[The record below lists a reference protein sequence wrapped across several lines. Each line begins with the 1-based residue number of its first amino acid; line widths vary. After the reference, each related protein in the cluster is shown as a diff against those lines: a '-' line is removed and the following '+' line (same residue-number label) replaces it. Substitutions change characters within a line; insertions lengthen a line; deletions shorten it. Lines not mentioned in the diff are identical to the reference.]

1 MTDGQR
7 ARPSKKER
15 LKLPPIMS
23 NDRAAAKSGP
33 VDHVSAAAAVA
44 IPSAEAMEA
53 VQATYKKVGTLGHG
67 SFGKVYLVLHTP
79 TKELRVLKQMDVDE
93 RQISETK
100 DPRKEALREAWVLK
114 KMNHPFII
122 SYHDVFVTPRQKM
135 CIVMGYA
142 DGGDLHTYLKRRRG
156 LLAEE
161 EVLRMFTQLCLAIDH
176 VHKQR
181 VIHRDL
187 KSQNVFLHGPQ
198 RTVKLGDF
206 GISRVLEKTRDL
218 ARTMVGTPYYLSP
231 EIIMEQPYGFKS
243 DVWSMG
249 VILYEM
255 LTLKHP
261 FDARNIQ
268 HLAVR
273 ILNLKFED
281 PDRTRYTK
289 ETCDMVR
296 MLLTRESEKRP
307 SCDDILNTPLLRNY
321 VLRELGKCRELDY
334 RLRSTEAE
342 TTSSSGVKLP
352 ALPSRPSGFVARI
365 RGLTR
370 LVAQCLILR
379 SAQMSYDLSS
389 TARYYE
395 KEELKL
401 PSIVPSP
408 VTNPQED
415 QVLIGSIGDPLAVA
429 GSQSR
434 SRDSQSMRS
443 DVFESQEKR
452 RSADRVSLP
461 PIKREKLADSLEN
474 RPNVDRA
481 PKQAAEVMPRV
492 GADRGA
498 EEEDEYPE
506 DFEEEEESGHR
517 SDGAAECNFEQS
529 KRRKD
534 DDAAATMVQTSFP
547 QKSSISRRLR
557 SSKSPPKHRRHS
569 RSRDKR
575 STPQQR
581 VARVRAGEA
590 RERYSLSLP
599 DKLVNSKSELVDH
612 SECVRRILLQKM
624 KGKRRLLDKMLE
636 LARTTDYER
645 FDLTARGLLMGA
657 FNDPLLHDPKE
668 QTRIIH
674 LSAVVVILEDV
685 RDQTIASTVLAG

>member
-1 MTDGQR
+1 
-7 ARPSKKER
+7 
-15 LKLPPIMS
+15 
-23 NDRAAAKSGP
+23 
-33 VDHVSAAAAVA
+33 
-44 IPSAEAMEA
+44 
-53 VQATYKKVGTLGHG
+53 
-67 SFGKVYLVLHTP
+67 
-79 TKELRVLKQMDVDE
+79 
-93 RQISETK
+93 
-100 DPRKEALREAWVLK
+100 
-114 KMNHPFII
+114 
-122 SYHDVFVTPRQKM
+122 
-135 CIVMGYA
+135 
-142 DGGDLHTYLKRRRG
+142 
-156 LLAEE
+156 
-161 EVLRMFTQLCLAIDH
+161 
-176 VHKQR
+176 
-181 VIHRDL
+181 
-187 KSQNVFLHGPQ
+187 
-198 RTVKLGDF
+198 
-206 GISRVLEKTRDL
+206 
-218 ARTMVGTPYYLSP
+218 
-231 EIIMEQPYGFKS
+231 
-243 DVWSMG
+243 
-249 VILYEM
+249 
-255 LTLKHP
+255 
-261 FDARNIQ
+261 
-268 HLAVR
+268 
-273 ILNLKFED
+273 
-281 PDRTRYTK
+281 
-289 ETCDMVR
+289 MVR

-334 RLRSTEAE
+334 RLRSSGAE

-365 RGLTR
+365 RGLTSS
-370 LVAQCLILR
+370 AR
-379 SAQMSYDLSS
+379 SSLTRPFQRRTGRALSPMPEDK
-389 TARYYE
+389 TRYYE

-408 VTNPQED
+408 VTNSQED

-434 SRDSQSMRS
+434 SRDSQTMRS
-443 DVFESQEKR
+443 DVFESHEKR

-461 PIKREKLADSLEN
+461 PIKREKLADSLEH

-481 PKQAAEVMPRV
+481 PKQAADVMPRV

-506 DFEEEEESGHR
+506 DFEEEEGSGHR
-517 SDGAAECNFEQS
+517 SEGAEECNFEQS

-534 DDAAATMVQTSFP
+534 DDAAATMVRTSFP
-547 QKSSISRRLR
+547 EKSSVSRRCR

-581 VARVRAGEA
+581 VVRVRAGEA

-599 DKLVNSKSELVDH
+599 DKLVNSRSELVDH

-636 LARTTDYER
+636 LSRTTDYER

-657 FNDPLLHDPKE
+657 FDDPVLHDPKE
-668 QTRIIH
+668 QTRILH

>member
-7 ARPSKKER
+7 TRPSKKER
-15 LKLPPIMS
+15 LKLPPIMR

-33 VDHVSAAAAVA
+33 VDHVTAAAAVA

-181 VIHRDL
+181 VIHR
-187 KSQNVFLHGPQ
+187 
-198 RTVKLGDF
+198 
-206 GISRVLEKTRDL
+206 VLEKTRDL

-307 SCDDILNTPLLRNY
+307 SCDDILNTPLLRHY
-321 VLRELGKCRELDY
+321 VLRVSPDMEDDRLLWGA
-334 RLRSTEAE
+334 LRSLPE

-352 ALPSRPSGFVARI
+352 ALPNRPSGFVARI
-365 RGLTR
+365 RGLT
-370 LVAQCLILR
+370 
-379 SAQMSYDLSS
+379 
-389 TARYYE
+389 RYYE

-481 PKQAAEVMPRV
+481 PRQATEVMPRV

-498 EEEDEYPE
+498 EEDDEYPE

-517 SDGAAECNFEQS
+517 SDGAEECNFEQS

-534 DDAAATMVQTSFP
+534 DDAAATMVRTSFP
-547 QKSSISRRLR
+547 QKSSISPPTSFIQVTAETSETLE
-557 SSKSPPKHRRHS
+557 KSR
-569 RSRDKR
+569 
-575 STPQQR
+575 QE
-581 VARVRAGEA
+581 G
-590 RERYSLSLP
+590 L
-599 DKLVNSKSELVDH
+599 
-612 SECVRRILLQKM
+612 
-624 KGKRRLLDKMLE
+624 LE

-657 FNDPLLHDPKE
+657 FDDPVLHDPKE

>member
-1 MTDGQR
+1 
-7 ARPSKKER
+7 
-15 LKLPPIMS
+15 
-23 NDRAAAKSGP
+23 
-33 VDHVSAAAAVA
+33 
-44 IPSAEAMEA
+44 
-53 VQATYKKVGTLGHG
+53 
-67 SFGKVYLVLHTP
+67 
-79 TKELRVLKQMDVDE
+79 
-93 RQISETK
+93 
-100 DPRKEALREAWVLK
+100 
-114 KMNHPFII
+114 
-122 SYHDVFVTPRQKM
+122 
-135 CIVMGYA
+135 
-142 DGGDLHTYLKRRRG
+142 
-156 LLAEE
+156 
-161 EVLRMFTQLCLAIDH
+161 
-176 VHKQR
+176 
-181 VIHRDL
+181 
-187 KSQNVFLHGPQ
+187 
-198 RTVKLGDF
+198 
-206 GISRVLEKTRDL
+206 
-218 ARTMVGTPYYLSP
+218 
-231 EIIMEQPYGFKS
+231 MEQPYGFKS

-255 LTLKHP
+255 LTLRHP

-307 SCDDILNTPLLRNY
+307 SCDDILNTPLLRHY

-334 RLRSTEAE
+334 RLRSSEAE

-352 ALPSRPSGFVARI
+352 ALPNRPSGFVARI

-379 SAQMSYDLSS
+379 NAQMSYNLSS

-474 RPNVDRA
+474 RPNLDRA
-481 PKQAAEVMPRV
+481 PRQATEVMPRV
-492 GADRGA
+492 GAARGA
-498 EEEDEYPE
+498 EEDDEYPE

-517 SDGAAECNFEQS
+517 SDGAEECNFEQS

-534 DDAAATMVQTSFP
+534 DDAAATMV
-547 QKSSISRRLR
+547 
-557 SSKSPPKHRRHS
+557 
-569 RSRDKR
+569 
-575 STPQQR
+575 
-581 VARVRAGEA
+581 
-590 RERYSLSLP
+590 
-599 DKLVNSKSELVDH
+599 
-612 SECVRRILLQKM
+612 
-624 KGKRRLLDKMLE
+624 
-636 LARTTDYER
+636 RT
-645 FDLTARGLLMGA
+645 
-657 FNDPLLHDPKE
+657 
-668 QTRIIH
+668 
-674 LSAVVVILEDV
+674 
-685 RDQTIASTVLAG
+685 